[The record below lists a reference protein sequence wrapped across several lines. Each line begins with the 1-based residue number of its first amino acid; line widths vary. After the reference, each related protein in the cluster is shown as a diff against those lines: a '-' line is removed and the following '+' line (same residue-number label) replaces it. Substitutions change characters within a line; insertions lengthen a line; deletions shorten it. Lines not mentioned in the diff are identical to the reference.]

1 MVESNGVVRQWWCDD
16 YIKEYNVFYAI
27 SLHGHFFAICVLPTD
42 ISDIAVNSNATGQK
56 REKLKEKY
64 STVLY
69 PHIIA

>member
-1 MVESNGVVRQWWCDD
+1 MAFYDNGDAMITLKSTMSFMLFH
-16 YIKEYNVFYAI
+16 YMNT
-27 SLHGHFFAICVLPTD
+27 FFAICVLPTD

-56 REKLKEKY
+56 REKLKEKC